1 MDLIR
6 EHIKNKCWTFDP
18 KEEKKFYFYK
28 IAERCSNSNKVEDLV
43 SGVLIYNQLIEESL
57 IETIIISIIYV
68 KAKTWPKKIMFDLD
82 FDRATF
88 GKQIEYFERFA
99 IEEVNRD
106 VIKKYLKDILKIR
119 NKVIH
124 HLFDIENFN
133 DELEDYYGKANEL
146 FILLIQYYNDI
157 SEHILYELE
166 EFDFNNLL

>member
-28 IAERCSNSNKVEDLV
+28 IAEKCSQSNKVEDLV

-68 KAKTWPKKIMFDLD
+68 KAKTWPKKIMLDLD

-133 DELEDYYGKANEL
+133 DELEDYYGKANDL